1 MTREARARWGE
12 PSGDRTADFL
22 WRFDP
27 DLPEVCRLTAESNRQ
42 SEVLVTIEAEIVAT
56 EATTAEGAR
65 CKLLIAI
72 WFWKLIELPD
82 AAPEYHEEV
91 SLALMRGAERTLA
104 RRGV

>member
-1 MTREARARWGE
+1 
-12 PSGDRTADFL
+12 
-22 WRFDP
+22 
-27 DLPEVCRLTAESNRQ
+27 
-42 SEVLVTIEAEIVAT
+42 LVTIEAEIVAT